1 MGSHGNFLDCSK
13 IYKQFHEVFRFKK
26 PVAPGNRTQT
36 LWVIWRT
43 QWIQKML
50 YLSNPKIVRST
61 FIWGRFLYICT
72 EITFGKK
79 SKQIFD
85 GSLSYQLC
93 NFNGET
99 TVATTVVLVSAVVK
113 VKIVLEKVVQFYVE
127 LLPTSRSCSAWVHV
141 STKLRSA
148 YMYQIDFLLHQSLS
162 SVYVFE
168 EACHVSLDFM

>member
-1 MGSHGNFLDCSK
+1 MDFL
-13 IYKQFHEVFRFKK
+13 EETMNLTN
-26 PVAPGNRTQT
+26 A
-36 LWVIWRT
+36 L
-43 QWIQKML
+43 L
-50 YLSNPKIVRST
+50 YLSNPKIVSST
-61 FIWGRFLYICT
+61 FIWGRFVLKL
-72 EITFGKK
+72 FLAKK

-85 GSLSYQLC
+85 GSLSYLLC